1 MYSRSDRPSKKVDFI
16 SDTLM
21 GWPVEVHMIYRLRE
35 RLGLAL
41 PAELDHPLMRAP
53 LGPHLP
59 PQPIPH
65 DERLETVIRR
75 ACTEVPGLQQVLDGV
90 I

>member
-1 MYSRSDRPSKKVDFI
+1 MYSRSDRPSKNVDFI
-16 SDTLM
+16 NDTLM

-53 LGPHLP
+53 LGLYLP

-65 DERLETVIRR
+65 DERLEKVIRR